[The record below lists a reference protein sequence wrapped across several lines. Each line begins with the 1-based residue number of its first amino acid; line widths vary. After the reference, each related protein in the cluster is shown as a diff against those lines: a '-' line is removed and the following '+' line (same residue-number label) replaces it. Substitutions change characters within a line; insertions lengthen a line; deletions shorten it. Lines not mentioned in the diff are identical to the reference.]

1 MMSTREQEMPHQS
14 IIIETVTLQI
24 SKRVT
29 TRPLPGV
36 GLPATFWK
44 NSSNHG
50 REKPEPLVL
59 GGIQ

>member
-14 IIIETVTLQI
+14 IIIGAVTSQI
-24 SKRVT
+24 SKRGT
-29 TRPLPGV
+29 TGRLLGV

-50 REKPEPLVL
+50 RQKREPLVL